1 MYVFEYI
8 GVKMKNSEWELSYD
22 KMKFAF
28 LSSNFKFQYLSN
40 LSSVKVNPS
49 ILDGSYA
56 KKSEK
61 IMIWSP
67 RLLNYI
73 T

>member
-8 GVKMKNSEWELSYD
+8 GVKMKNSEWELSFD

-49 ILDGSYA
+49 ILDGS
-56 KKSEK
+56 
-61 IMIWSP
+61 
-67 RLLNYI
+67 
-73 T
+73 